1 MEWDGWDGAGSLA
14 RRATGSQCGERCCGN
29 WLDWPGRPPRPQE
42 KESGTGWRLWQT
54 LCSVTEGVGLA
65 DVWLVWV
72 EPRASKGL
80 WPGTDEAG
88 GGGEHG

>member
-1 MEWDGWDGAGSLA
+1 MGRLGWGRVSIQEGD
-14 RRATGSQCGERCCGN
+14 RKPVRGEALGN
-29 WLDWPGRPPRPQE
+29 WLDWPGRTPRPQE

-88 GGGEHG
+88 GGGERG